1 MALTGAPERWI
12 APIACKLSC
21 RRRKVVQCHRL
32 QEDANGQT
40 VSRRSVLSE
49 GLLMRTV
56 LMTWYHGRESIIST
70 LRRTTVYDYVHAFSP
85 KPRGVTPRQLSIT
98 SSKHPDYV
106 SYQHLAYHSP
116 GSAPQ
121 TAFDWRHAVSRA
133 DQWASSPVQSLTLHL
148 LC

>member
-1 MALTGAPERWI
+1 MALTGAPERWM

-85 KPRGVTPRQLSIT
+85 KPWGVTPRQLSIT
-98 SSKHPDYV
+98 SSKHPDCQLSTLTTTPV
-106 SYQHLAYHSP
+106 LHGKLLLTGVTLFRAPTSGRHSRC
-116 GSAPQ
+116 S
-121 TAFDWRHAVSRA
+121 H
-133 DQWASSPVQSLTLHL
+133 
-148 LC
+148 